1 MSFSEATFKIPQ
13 VSKCKPAEITNF
25 FLIYNMKSVR
35 GSRLEHQ
42 GLYGLLL
49 AFLPDQ
55 RLVDVGDH
63 T

>member
-1 MSFSEATFKIPQ
+1 
-13 VSKCKPAEITNF
+13 
-25 FLIYNMKSVR
+25 MKSVR

-55 RLVDVGDH
+55 RLVDVGFTPEKAGKH
-63 T
+63 PELQNRAWGEK